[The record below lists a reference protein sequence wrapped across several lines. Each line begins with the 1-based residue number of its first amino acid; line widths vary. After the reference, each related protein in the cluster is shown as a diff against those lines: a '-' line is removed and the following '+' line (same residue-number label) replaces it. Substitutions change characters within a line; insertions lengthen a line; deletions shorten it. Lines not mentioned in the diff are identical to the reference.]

1 MASETKPG
9 ESHPIIADFQILFSS
24 EEDVR
29 QTRRYRKE
37 DKQQRRVTMKKTSLA
52 ALILFVLIV
61 ALMSNARA
69 QSPQQTLD
77 QYVSDLQKNPH
88 DNALR
93 EKIIKHVQTMR
104 PSPVIPEEARRHYVM
119 AKTFYKDA
127 RKIEDYNA
135 AVDAF
140 QKALLIAPWWPDA
153 NRELGIAAKGAQR
166 YEDAIAALKLYI
178 ATNPGKDK
186 ARATQDEIYKIEAKK
201 KDLQKNR
208 Q

>member
-1 MASETKPG
+1 
-9 ESHPIIADFQILFSS
+9 
-24 EEDVR
+24 
-29 QTRRYRKE
+29 
-37 DKQQRRVTMKKTSLA
+37 MKMTSLA

-77 QYVSDLQKNPH
+77 QYVSDLQKNPN

-104 PSPVIPEEARRHYVM
+104 PSPAIPEEARRHYVM

-127 RKIEDYNA
+127 KKIEDYNA
-135 AVDAF
+135 SIDEF
-140 QKALLIAPWWPDA
+140 KNALLIAPWWPDA

-166 YEDAIAALKLYI
+166 YDDAIAALKLYI
-178 ATNPGKDK
+178 ATNPGRGK

-201 KDLQKNR
+201 KKLQQKR
-208 Q
+208 GQ

>member
-1 MASETKPG
+1 MN
-9 ESHPIIADFQILFSS
+9 
-24 EEDVR
+24 
-29 QTRRYRKE
+29 
-37 DKQQRRVTMKKTSLA
+37 KTSLA

-69 QSPQQTLD
+69 QSPQQALD
-77 QYVSDLQKNPH
+77 RYVSELQKNPN

-104 PSPVIPEEARRHYVM
+104 PSPAIPEEARRQYVM

-127 RKIEDYNA
+127 KKIEDYHA
-135 AVDAF
+135 AMDAF
-140 QKALLIAPWWPDA
+140 QNALLIAPWWPDA

-166 YEDAIAALKLYI
+166 YDDAIAALKLYI

-201 KDLQKNR
+201 KKLQQKR
-208 Q
+208 GQ